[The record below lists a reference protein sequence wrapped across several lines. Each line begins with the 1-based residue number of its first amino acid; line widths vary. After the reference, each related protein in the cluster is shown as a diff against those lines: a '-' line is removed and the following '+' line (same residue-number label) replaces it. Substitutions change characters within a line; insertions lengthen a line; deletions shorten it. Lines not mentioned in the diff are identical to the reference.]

1 MNPIPSETF
10 QTWGFSPTRRNYLVI
25 SGHDAMQSEQLFLK
39 HVGPND
45 AFVQADVAG
54 ARTCFVRNPSGDVIG
69 GAAWG

>member
-1 MNPIPSETF
+1 M
-10 QTWGFSPTRRNYLVI
+10 I

-69 GAAWG
+69 GAAWGWDIQYEYHVMLNQ